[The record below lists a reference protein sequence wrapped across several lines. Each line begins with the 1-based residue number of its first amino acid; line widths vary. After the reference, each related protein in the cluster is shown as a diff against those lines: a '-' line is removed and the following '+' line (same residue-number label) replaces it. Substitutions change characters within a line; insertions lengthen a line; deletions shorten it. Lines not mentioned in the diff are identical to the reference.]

1 MTCVG
6 WCGRCYAGIR
16 GRAVYKGH
24 AGYRPAPVRLWRDE
38 AMALRKP
45 SGGGGG
51 VGHPAVD
58 LSGTWLAPF
67 PHVRDF
73 LCVPVWDDGSPRQV
87 GSITLFCDEGRM
99 KACANDKDAMLM
111 CFVSG
116 ESLESV
122 FAALEAVLA
131 SGGGDWRAMKQGPRT
146 ARRS

>member
-1 MTCVG
+1 
-6 WCGRCYAGIR
+6 
-16 GRAVYKGH
+16 
-24 AGYRPAPVRLWRDE
+24 
-38 AMALRKP
+38 MALRKP
-45 SGGGGG
+45 SGVSGA

-99 KACANDKDAMLM
+99 KACANDKDAQLM

-116 ESLESV
+116 ESLEAV
-122 FAALEAVLA
+122 FASLEAVLA